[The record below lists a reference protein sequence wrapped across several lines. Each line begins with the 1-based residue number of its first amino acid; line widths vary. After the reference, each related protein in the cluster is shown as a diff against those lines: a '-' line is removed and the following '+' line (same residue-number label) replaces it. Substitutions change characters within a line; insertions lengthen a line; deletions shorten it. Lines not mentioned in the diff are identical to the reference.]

1 MPDALAS
8 PDHGTAYE
16 GAGDEDILIPISS
29 DFRSTYLLL
38 ATASFARAGT

>member
-8 PDHGTAYE
+8 PDHWTAYE